1 LNRATLAALFACL
14 AIPAAASAEESNANP
29 LARFH
34 THGGVSLAFAPGS
47 PGSPNS
53 YGIGAV
59 AEPVFSIFDQL
70 RVGLRADG
78 EVLVGLDLGGS
89 NVYAGL
95 HILAAALPKI
105 ELDLLGGDVR
115 PFVGFGAGVY
125 TVVVLGGGTGGATA
139 IAGTG
144 FGIMPQLGINFGGF
158 RLAAQ
163 YHAVIT
169 GPGPTDNV
177 FSLEIS
183 GTFLGI

>member
-1 LNRATLAALFACL
+1 MNRATLAALFVCL
-14 AIPAAASAEESNANP
+14 AIPAAASAEESNP

-34 THGGVSLAFAPGS
+34 THGGVAFAFAPGS
-47 PGSPNS
+47 PNA

-78 EVLVGLDLGGS
+78 EVLVGLDIGGS

-95 HILAAALPKI
+95 HILAGALPKI
-105 ELDLLGGDVR
+105 EFDLLGGDIR

-144 FGIMPQLGINFGGF
+144 FGVMPQLGINFGGF
-158 RLAAQ
+158 RIAAQ
-163 YHAVIT
+163 YHAVLT
-169 GPGPTDNV
+169 GPGAAANA
-177 FSLEIS
+177 FALELS
-183 GTFLGI
+183 GTFFGI